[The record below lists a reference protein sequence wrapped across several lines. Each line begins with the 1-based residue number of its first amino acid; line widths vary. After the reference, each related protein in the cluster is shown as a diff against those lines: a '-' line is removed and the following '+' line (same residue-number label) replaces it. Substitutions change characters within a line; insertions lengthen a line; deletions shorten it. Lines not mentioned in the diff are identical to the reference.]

1 MIQLKIVPEK
11 ARSGMNTA
19 RIDTGSREIY
29 LHSRYDP
36 VKEAGRL
43 IDNYGITKGDTVV
56 VYGTGLGYHI
66 AEALDRVGKDG
77 RVYVFQLGSE
87 VFEYLKKVG
96 NLEEL
101 AADARVSLIVEDDI
115 SLLAARLASAIDIG
129 GNNESKLVVHRP
141 SLELLPASAADFRA
155 ALEDWEVKRS
165 SCLRFS
171 GQMEINLAA
180 NAEYCRKLGD
190 VSVLFNRFQNVPA
203 VLIAAGPSLDS
214 ALSHLAGFLAE
225 KKGLVLAVGSVLKP
239 LLNRGIRPHLAVIT
253 DPQQF
258 VVNQIT
264 GINEDVPLVVF
275 PTVTPQIVQNYKGP
289 KVLAFPNEQNLLDK
303 LNAVPSAAVET
314 GGSVATTLLDIAI
327 RMGSNPIIFV
337 GQDLAFPNNRLHAN
351 SSTHRKID
359 MDENMVLRKV
369 KGNNGGT
376 LSTSRALDIY
386 RKWIEDRIA
395 RENKRRFINTS
406 LEGAQI
412 RGTEV
417 SPFLEVIGNL
427 SRSRKDNSQDQED
440 INEMIAGLIKSKGNC
455 R

>member
-1 MIQLKIVPEK
+1 MIRLKIVPEK

-43 IDNYGITKGDTVV
+43 IDNYDINKGDTAV
-56 VYGTGLGYHI
+56 VYGAGLGYHI

-101 AADARVSLIVEDDI
+101 AADARVSLIVEDDL
-115 SLLAARLASAIDIG
+115 SLLAARLASALDIG
-129 GNNESKLVVHRP
+129 GNKGSKLVVHRP
-141 SLELLPASAADFRA
+141 SLELLPAAAADFRA
-155 ALEDWEVKRS
+155 VLEDWEVKRS

-190 VSVLFNRFQNVPA
+190 VSVLFNRFLNVPA

-214 ALSHLAGFLAE
+214 ALPHLAGFLAE

-258 VVNQIT
+258 VVNQII

-289 KVLAFPNEQNLLDK
+289 KLLAFPNDQDLLDK
-303 LNAVPSAAVET
+303 LNAAPSAAVET

-351 SSTHRKID
+351 SSTHRKVD

-395 RENKRRFINTS
+395 RESKRRFINTS

-417 SPFLEVIGNL
+417 IPFCDALGQLSWSGEDSNL
-427 SRSRKDNSQDQED
+427 DQEGLH
-440 INEMIAGLIKSKGNC
+440 ERIARLITSKGKNC
-455 R
+455 